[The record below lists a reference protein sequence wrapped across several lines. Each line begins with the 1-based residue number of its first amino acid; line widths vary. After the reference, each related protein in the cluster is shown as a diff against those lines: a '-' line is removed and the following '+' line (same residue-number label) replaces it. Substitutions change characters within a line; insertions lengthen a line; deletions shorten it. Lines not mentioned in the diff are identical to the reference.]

1 MLALDHFDRFGRH
14 DWWSGFFGG
23 ILPFL
28 FLLAL
33 LGIAVWAIARASSTA
48 RGPAPIPSSASRTD
62 PALEEV
68 RLRYARGEMN
78 REEFVQ
84 RARDLGATGPELG
97 QQAPPPT
104 PA

>member
-1 MLALDHFDRFGRH
+1 MLALKHFDRFGRH

-23 ILPFL
+23 VLPFV
-28 FLLAL
+28 FLLVL
-33 LGIAVWAIARASSTA
+33 LGVAVWAIARVT
-48 RGPAPIPSSASRTD
+48 RGPASVVPSARRPD

-78 REEFVQ
+78 RDEFVQ
-84 RARDLGATGPELG
+84 RARDLGATGLELG
-97 QQAPPPT
+97 QPSPPPT